1 MYQISRCVDAGDFH
15 KILEQGSVT
24 DLTLIEF
31 IPICCKVSIAGK
43 PCPLKISVRRFDQ
56 RAELYAFISFKNSDP
71 TEADCDLKF
80 FNPTYISI
88 EETVNRIKTAR
99 EKFRTKLKS
108 NEVVNFKSNFV
119 YINFLSSKSLTIKV
133 SITFPKMKAINN
145 PADEEKEK

>member
-1 MYQISRCVDAGDFH
+1 M
-15 KILEQGSVT
+15 
-24 DLTLIEF
+24 
-31 IPICCKVSIAGK
+31 
-43 PCPLKISVRRFDQ
+43 
-56 RAELYAFISFKNSDP
+56 
-71 TEADCDLKF
+71 KF

-133 SITFPKMKAINN
+133 SITFPKMKAIHN